1 MEFGDGKLKVS
12 AKGGDQEIS
21 STIDTVHTQGE
32 ATRIAINQKYV
43 LGYLNGKQGIIT
55 FSKYSESGPA
65 VFEDQQ
71 SPRMI
76 VMPMVVAWDDEPTAT
91 KEEPEAETVDEASDA
106 ETTEEPESSGEEE
119 TAETETGEEEPV
131 PE

>member
-1 MEFGDGKLKVS
+1 MKVS
-12 AKGGDQEIS
+12 ARGGDQEIS

-55 FSKYSESGPA
+55 FSKYTESGPA

-76 VMPMVVAWDDEPTAT
+76 VMPMVVAWGDEPAAA
-91 KEEPEAETVDEASDA
+91 KEEPEAAAADA
-106 ETTEEPESSGEEE
+106 TLDNETTEEPESSGEEE
-119 TAETETGEEEPV
+119 TSETGEEPV
-131 PE
+131 AD